1 MWAIELSGTIN
12 RPSGNRGRRSGLGNL
27 EWPRRPN
34 GRGLWLGFKSGGL
47 RWDQQSNEVSQFER
61 PTLWWSQHRQQ
72 GRSRASLLR
81 ESSSMAQI
89 FSFTITRKVWN
100 SCVKEDRKIE
110 LVRDANYNVFD
121 STLQSSD
128 LLDVLIR
135 KHAFIQLTVDE
146 LFQRLLFKSPSF
158 GWKSV
163 LMCPQIALTEVLTWR
178 HGNQALCAVSKH
190 Q

>member
-1 MWAIELSGTIN
+1 
-12 RPSGNRGRRSGLGNL
+12 
-27 EWPRRPN
+27 
-34 GRGLWLGFKSGGL
+34 
-47 RWDQQSNEVSQFER
+47 
-61 PTLWWSQHRQQ
+61 
-72 GRSRASLLR
+72 
-81 ESSSMAQI
+81 MAQI

-158 GWKSV
+158 G
-163 LMCPQIALTEVLTWR
+163 
-178 HGNQALCAVSKH
+178 
-190 Q
+190 